1 MMIRAPDGGTERESL
16 LNLFANE
23 AARCAETY
31 EDFRHASRSCK
42 KTSKIV
48 NS

>member
-1 MMIRAPDGGTERESL
+1 MMIRAPAGGAERASL

-31 EDFRHASRSCK
+31 EDFRHASRSCE
-42 KTSKIV
+42 KTSQT
-48 NS
+48 S